1 MQTSDA
7 GLYQGLCGYF
17 SICWRQHFGVLPI
30 AIGKLQNMDIYT
42 MTDNKNLL
50 LRNKATIVYSISLA
64 FLLFLLKW
72 LELRFIIF
80 DHSFEIY
87 IGFIAVIFTALGIW
101 LALKLSRRDAFGT
114 KPKIETVVVE
124 KEVYVN
130 RNENFVLDTS
140 LVSQLE
146 LSKRELEILSLLAQG
161 HSNQEIA
168 AKLFV
173 SLSTV
178 KTHIQNLF
186 EKLDVKRRTQ
196 ALLKNQD
203 EFNKHVMTAPDR
215 QREFKG
221 TDGTVGYIYAWSEN
235 RNAGVGEKE
244 IKNIIEG
251 KSIET
256 EIRFVKPMAA
266 TASIIME
273 TESLSD
279 DQTKVY

>member
-1 MQTSDA
+1 MA
-7 GLYQGLCGYF
+7 
-17 SICWRQHFGVLPI
+17 
-30 AIGKLQNMDIYT
+30 
-42 MTDNKNLL
+42 DNKNLL
-50 LRNKATIVYSISLA
+50 LRNKATILYSISLA

-80 DHSFEIY
+80 EHSFEIY
-87 IGFIAVIFTALGIW
+87 IGIIAVIFTALGIW
-101 LALKLSRRDAFGT
+101 LALKLS

-146 LSKRELEILSLLAQG
+146 LSKRELEILNLLAQG

-178 KTHIQNLF
+178 KTHNQNLF

-196 ALLKNQD
+196 A
-203 EFNKHVMTAPDR
+203 V
-215 QREFKG
+215 
-221 TDGTVGYIYAWSEN
+221 
-235 RNAGVGEKE
+235 EKAKRLNL
-244 IKNIIEG
+244 I
-251 KSIET
+251 
-256 EIRFVKPMAA
+256 P
-266 TASIIME
+266 
-273 TESLSD
+273 
-279 DQTKVY
+279 

>member
-1 MQTSDA
+1 ME
-7 GLYQGLCGYF
+7 
-17 SICWRQHFGVLPI
+17 
-30 AIGKLQNMDIYT
+30 NN
-42 MTDNKNLL
+42 NKNLL

-101 LALKLSRRDAFGT
+101 LALKLS

-124 KEVYVN
+124 KEVYVS
-130 RNENFVLDTS
+130 RNENFVQDTL

-168 AKLFV
+168 VKLFV

-196 ALLKNQD
+196 A
-203 EFNKHVMTAPDR
+203 V
-215 QREFKG
+215 
-221 TDGTVGYIYAWSEN
+221 
-235 RNAGVGEKE
+235 EKAKRLNL
-244 IKNIIEG
+244 I
-251 KSIET
+251 
-256 EIRFVKPMAA
+256 P
-266 TASIIME
+266 
-273 TESLSD
+273 
-279 DQTKVY
+279 

>member
-1 MQTSDA
+1 
-7 GLYQGLCGYF
+7 
-17 SICWRQHFGVLPI
+17 
-30 AIGKLQNMDIYT
+30 
-42 MTDNKNLL
+42 MTENKNFL

-87 IGFIAVIFTALGIW
+87 IGFIALIFTSLGIW
-101 LALKLSRRDAFGT
+101 IAIKLS

-140 LVSQLE
+140 LVVQLE
-146 LSKRELEILSLLAQG
+146 LSKRELEILGLLAQG

-168 AKLFV
+168 GKLFV

-186 EKLDVKRRTQ
+186 EKLDVKRRIQ
-196 ALLKNQD
+196 A
-203 EFNKHVMTAPDR
+203 V
-215 QREFKG
+215 
-221 TDGTVGYIYAWSEN
+221 
-235 RNAGVGEKE
+235 EKAKRLNL
-244 IKNIIEG
+244 I
-251 KSIET
+251 
-256 EIRFVKPMAA
+256 P
-266 TASIIME
+266 
-273 TESLSD
+273 
-279 DQTKVY
+279 

>member
-1 MQTSDA
+1 
-7 GLYQGLCGYF
+7 
-17 SICWRQHFGVLPI
+17 
-30 AIGKLQNMDIYT
+30 MDIYT
-42 MTDNKNLL
+42 MADNKNLL

-101 LALKLSRRDAFGT
+101 LALKLS
-114 KPKIETVVVE
+114 KPKIKTVVVE
-124 KEVYVN
+124 KEVYVD

-168 AKLFV
+168 TKLFV

-196 ALLKNQD
+196 A
-203 EFNKHVMTAPDR
+203 V
-215 QREFKG
+215 
-221 TDGTVGYIYAWSEN
+221 
-235 RNAGVGEKE
+235 EKAKRLNL
-244 IKNIIEG
+244 I
-251 KSIET
+251 
-256 EIRFVKPMAA
+256 P
-266 TASIIME
+266 
-273 TESLSD
+273 
-279 DQTKVY
+279 

>member
-1 MQTSDA
+1 ME
-7 GLYQGLCGYF
+7 
-17 SICWRQHFGVLPI
+17 
-30 AIGKLQNMDIYT
+30 NN
-42 MTDNKNLL
+42 NKNLL

-101 LALKLSRRDAFGT
+101 LALKLS

-124 KEVYVN
+124 KEVYVS
-130 RNENFVLDTS
+130 RNENFVLDTL

-168 AKLFV
+168 VKLFV

-186 EKLDVKRRTQ
+186 EKLDVKRRIQ
-196 ALLKNQD
+196 A
-203 EFNKHVMTAPDR
+203 V
-215 QREFKG
+215 
-221 TDGTVGYIYAWSEN
+221 
-235 RNAGVGEKE
+235 EKA
-244 IKNIIEG
+244 K
-251 KSIET
+251 
-256 EIRFVKPMAA
+256 RL
-266 TASIIME
+266 
-273 TESLSD
+273 SLIP
-279 DQTKVY
+279 

>member
-1 MQTSDA
+1 
-7 GLYQGLCGYF
+7 
-17 SICWRQHFGVLPI
+17 
-30 AIGKLQNMDIYT
+30 

-50 LRNKATIVYSISLA
+50 LRHKATIVYSISLA

-87 IGFIAVIFTALGIW
+87 IGFIAIIFTALGIW
-101 LALKLSRRDAFGT
+101 LALKLS

-130 RNENFVLDTS
+130 RNENFVLDKS

-146 LSKRELEILSLLAQG
+146 LSKRELQILSLLAQG

-178 KTHIQNLF
+178 KTHNQNLF
-186 EKLDVKRRTQ
+186 EKLDVKRRIQ
-196 ALLKNQD
+196 A
-203 EFNKHVMTAPDR
+203 V
-215 QREFKG
+215 
-221 TDGTVGYIYAWSEN
+221 
-235 RNAGVGEKE
+235 EKA
-244 IKNIIEG
+244 
-251 KSIET
+251 KSLNLI
-256 EIRFVKPMAA
+256 P
-266 TASIIME
+266 
-273 TESLSD
+273 
-279 DQTKVY
+279 

>member
-1 MQTSDA
+1 
-7 GLYQGLCGYF
+7 
-17 SICWRQHFGVLPI
+17 
-30 AIGKLQNMDIYT
+30 
-42 MTDNKNLL
+42 MTGIKNLL
-50 LRNKATIVYSISLA
+50 LRNKATVVYSISLA

-80 DHSFEIY
+80 RHSFEIY
-87 IGFIAVIFTALGIW
+87 IGLIAIIFTALGIW
-101 LALKLSRRDAFGT
+101 LAFKLSRMGAFGT

-130 RNENFVLDTS
+130 RNDHFVLNTS

-146 LSKRELEILSLLAQG
+146 LSKRELEILNLMAQG

-196 ALLKNQD
+196 A
-203 EFNKHVMTAPDR
+203 V
-215 QREFKG
+215 
-221 TDGTVGYIYAWSEN
+221 
-235 RNAGVGEKE
+235 EKA
-244 IKNIIEG
+244 KR
-251 KSIET
+251 S
-256 EIRFVKPMAA
+256 
-266 TASIIME
+266 
-273 TESLSD
+273 SLIP
-279 DQTKVY
+279 